1 MSAFEHAW
9 IVLKQ
14 NISAS
19 QINQLSQQQLPATDE
34 DFKHFS
40 HYDIADVYPPTEE
53 GYRLIN
59 ARTNPGDLT
68 FTNTKTGGLVRM
80 SPPSEL
86 TTLTPKFAREPETY
100 VETPLAGPHITP
112 QMAEYY
118 SRFLDRGEKR

>member
-19 QINQLSQQQLPATDE
+19 QINQLSQQQLPLTDE
-34 DFKHFS
+34 DFAHFS

-53 GYRLIN
+53 GNRLIN
-59 ARTNPGDLT
+59 VRTNPGDLT
-68 FTNTKTGGLVRM
+68 FTNAKTGGLMRM
-80 SPPSEL
+80 KPPRQWRTSPIDRL
-86 TTLTPKFAREPETY
+86 IRESVPMY
-100 VETPLAGPHITP
+100 GPHMTP

-118 SRFLDRGEKR
+118 SRFLDKGEKE